1 MVKNTEKMKLVNLYL
16 FFLVAVSAC
25 ANLKEISGEYSS
37 RQIPYVFYLNKDS
50 TFYYHYQFQFDS
62 EYSFGKWRKIGK
74 KAVILNSHYKKK
86 SLQLISE
93 HNNTVTED
101 HIIFNIVTPDFNRNY
116 YECLI
121 FVNGALWT
129 RQKCDS
135 TISVSIRKP
144 IMDVFLGF
152 TADRKI
158 DPLLATRALD
168 TIYTEKLY
176 PQDAPYDKYTLR
188 IVYNDSL
195 FNYKVFDDEVL
206 KITKKGLIF
215 YDPKRKTKQSIP
227 KR

>member
-1 MVKNTEKMKLVNLYL
+1 MKSVNVYL
-16 FFLVAVSAC
+16 FFLVVLSAC
-25 ANLKEISGEYSS
+25 SNLKEISGEYSS

-50 TFYYHYQFQFDS
+50 TYYYHYQFQFDS

-74 KAVILNSHYKKK
+74 RAIMLNSQYEKKL
-86 SLQLISE
+86 LQLKSE
-93 HNNTVTED
+93 HNNTVTKD
-101 HIIFNIVTPDFNRNY
+101 HIIFNIVTPDFNRKY

-121 FVNGALWT
+121 FVNGALRT

-144 IMDVFLGF
+144 IEDVFLGF
-152 TADRKI
+152 TADRAV

-168 TIYTEKLY
+168 TVYTEKFY
-176 PQDAPYDKYTLR
+176 PQAALYDKYTLR

-195 FNYKVFDDEVL
+195 FNYKVFDNEVL
-206 KITKKGLIF
+206 KITRNGLIF
-215 YDPKRKTKQSIP
+215 YDPKRKTKQTIP